1 MAPEGGGSPAKSSP
15 SRSSLPRACP
25 SRYKTAFPNSLNLDE
40 PQVTSAPVVNP
51 PAGNPPSAP
60 AAAAEPEAAAAP
72 RGGGRVAAPAGKRPR
87 ASRPDQGVAAPKAKA
102 KAPRRDAP
110 APPAAAPPGGD
121 DAKEADEE
129 IKAARAGLDAG
140 LALVTGS
147 TPVID
152 LQGGTPPPVPPDG
165 GQPPVELSP
174 PAVPDPVGSPGRP
187 STGKMVKFRTVRPR
201 APATA
206 PGLGGGL
213 THARTAPDQVDEA
226 GMEPG

>member
-1 MAPEGGGSPAKSSP
+1 MAPGGPGSPAKSSP
-15 SRSSLPRACP
+15 SRGSLRRSCP

-51 PAGNPPSAP
+51 PAGNPPPAP
-60 AAAAEPEAAAAP
+60 AAAAPAAAAAP
-72 RGGGRVAAPAGKRPR
+72 RGDGRAAAPADKRPR
-87 ASRPDQGVAAPKAKA
+87 VSRPDQGVAAPKAKA
-102 KAPRRDAP
+102 PRRDAR
-110 APPAAAPPGGD
+110 APPAVVAPPGGD
-121 DAKEADEE
+121 EKEVDEV
-129 IKAARAGLDAG
+129 INAAVAGLDAG

-152 LQGGTPPPVPPDG
+152 LQGGTPPPPVPPDG
-165 GQPPVELSP
+165 GQLPVELSP
-174 PAVPDPVGSPGRP
+174 PEVPDPVGSPGRP